1 MQSLLNKPTQSYSFP
16 PPKKDYHSQ
25 KNEFV
30 RIAQAYRDEN
40 PAHLGS
46 SQGKTRTSTSATS
59 SLVSAGES
67 AGRSSSSSSK
77 TGPAKS
83 LKVAVD
89 VRHGC
94 TLVPSNTNPLSFF
107 LGQRSTNVTL
117 MTPDDQQFLRTN
129 DMPSNTLIQDNH
141 SILPVLRP
149 HHHEKV
155 FFNTNNETDSDS
167 DSQEDVFYTPN
178 TSPRTSVIGQSP
190 QSLASLIPFPTPPPR
205 TTRLIRESSADSMT
219 STTAT
224 TSAAD
229 VADLDSVS
237 ADGSSHSLFSLPTNS
252 DSTWNTTPV
261 TSDAGHYPK
270 PSSRRSISP
279 LKLEPGVALN
289 DIQSDLTHNSL
300 VSSSPRLARRTPGT
314 LRRSN
319 STATRAKRTTPVTT
333 IDGEWAKD
341 VRWLV
346 TPSPNTKSKSN
357 LSSSS
362 GSVTSSSVSKH
373 GVTPD
378 MSYTP
383 NFGSAPVTV
392 NGQKT
397 LSHRRSKSLIVG
409 SPRSLQP
416 PKHVQPELQF
426 QQPVSPRRLQHRHS
440 KSASSRKTKTVMSMT
455 ALVEVEEPSEVNE
468 LHHALMGRDRPR
480 THSLLQT
487 PSKIQLRSQSSRS
500 RVSSSPSTPTQ
511 SLPLHPASPRSQYTT
526 SSRTVTLPTP
536 LPVSSPAS
544 TSTHAQNLPSSGT
557 PGFTSLVLPR
567 AAYSSSSKSKVRSKL
582 GFGFGVLGGGEV
594 DLTKGGMAQTTM
606 ATVEVVRGIAKAST
620 SISAKTVRRK
630 VLPMSF
636 TMPSFMGKSPSRKGK
651 EKAVDESPLSFT
663 SWRKPPGYVG
673 ATGVLVQVWAV
684 AVDGVDHTL
693 VRGAWP
699 SPLLPGSRIKGGS
712 KDGESTKKAGVGFIP
727 GRSFVGRVL
736 ECGWEVREDIMK
748 KGDWVVG
755 LLEVKK
761 VCVSFSSIVELLR
774 RCYI

>member
-1 MQSLLNKPTQSYSFP
+1 MYVMVVPWCQS
-16 PPKKDYHSQ
+16 
-25 KNEFV
+25 
-30 RIAQAYRDEN
+30 
-40 PAHLGS
+40 
-46 SQGKTRTSTSATS
+46 
-59 SLVSAGES
+59 
-67 AGRSSSSSSK
+67 
-77 TGPAKS
+77 
-83 LKVAVD
+83 
-89 VRHGC
+89 
-94 TLVPSNTNPLSFF
+94 NPLSFF
-107 LGQRSTNVTL
+107 LGQRSTNDTL
-117 MTPDDQQFLRTN
+117 ITPDDQQFIRTN
-129 DMPSNTLIQDNH
+129 VMPSNAVIQDNI
-141 SILPVLRP
+141 SMLPMLRP
-149 HHHEKV
+149 HHHGKV
-155 FFNTNNETDSDS
+155 FFNTGNETDSDS

-190 QSLASLIPFPTPPPR
+190 QSLASLLPFPTPPSR
-205 TTRLIRESSADSMT
+205 TTRLTRERSADSMT

-237 ADGSSHSLFSLPTNS
+237 ADGSSHSLFSAPTNS

-270 PSSRRSISP
+270 PSSKRSISP
-279 LKLEPGVALN
+279 LKFGPGVALN
-289 DIQSDLTHNSL
+289 DIQSDMTHNSL
-300 VSSSPRLARRTPGT
+300 GSSSPRLAGRTP

-319 STATRAKRTTPVTT
+319 STATRVKRTSNAHVRTTPVTT
-333 IDGEWAKD
+333 TVNNDWAKD

-346 TPSPNTKSKSN
+346 TPSSNAKPKSN

-362 GSVTSSSVSKH
+362 GSVTSSSVSKR

-416 PKHVQPELQF
+416 QTHVQPELQL
-426 QQPVSPRRLQHRHS
+426 QQPASPRRLQHRHS

-468 LHHALMGRDRPR
+468 LHHALMGRDRTR
-480 THSLLQT
+480 THSFLQT
-487 PSKIQLRSQSSRS
+487 PSKTQLRPQSSRS

-511 SLPLHPASPRSQYTT
+511 SLPPHPASPRSQYTT

-536 LPVSSPAS
+536 LPVSSSAS

-567 AAYSSSSKSKVRSKL
+567 AAYSGSSKSKARSKL

-620 SISAKTVRRK
+620 SNSAKTVRRK

-651 EKAVDESPLSFT
+651 EKAVDESPLTFT

-699 SPLLPGSRIKGGS
+699 SPPLPNSRIKGGS
-712 KDGESTKKAGVGFIP
+712 KDGESTKKADVGFVP

-755 LLEVKK
+755 LLDVKK
-761 VCVSFSSIVELLR
+761 VCVLFSSMVELLT
-774 RCYI
+774 RCYL